1 MKPLIVLL
9 PETRDFFIELVYVE
23 LSSNGRQSVVV
34 EIVRIIVREICTPR
48 HTSSD
53 YSRVWIFTAFYSSQI
68 HFMPYAVKNRLNIE
82 SIWAYI

>member
-53 YSRVWIFTAFYSSQI
+53 YSRV
-68 HFMPYAVKNRLNIE
+68 
-82 SIWAYI
+82 